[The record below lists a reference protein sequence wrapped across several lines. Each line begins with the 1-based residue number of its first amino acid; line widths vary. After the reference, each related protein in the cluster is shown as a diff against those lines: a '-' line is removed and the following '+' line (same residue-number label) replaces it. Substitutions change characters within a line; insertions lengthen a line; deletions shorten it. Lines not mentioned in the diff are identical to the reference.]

1 MGGGALS
8 SNVSKLGSKE
18 VSKICHLER
27 SERFQSSVIL
37 RLSPQNDDTRH
48 PELVSGSQM
57 HDKCDVRSRNCVRDD
72 RYLFDFFNPCHRAL
86 IARSVSRLHK
96 HVAFTLAEVL
106 ITLGIIGVVASL
118 TIGSVVNNIQKKE
131 LQTQFLKTTSQLQQA
146 VKSMEA
152 NGESIDPRSYKDW
165 DKGLFYNTFANYIK
179 HIKTCKGNTNVQH
192 PCYNKEK
199 NVYYTPNGN
208 TLSYAYLDDGQ
219 IVLPDGTLLLFENE
233 SHGTSSFKVY
243 IFADLN
249 GINKKPNKL
258 GYDLFAYQLINN
270 QLLPMGSE
278 GTDYVGEQYCSK
290 NSYGM
295 SCTQKALEDKDY
307 FKNLK
312 RNN

>member
-8 SNVSKLGSKE
+8 SNVSKLGGKE
-18 VSKICHLER
+18 VIR
-27 SERFQSSVIL
+27 YA
-37 RLSPQNDDTRH
+37 
-48 PELVSGSQM
+48 ELVSGSQVQ
-57 HDKCDVRSRNCVRDD
+57 VRGRFSRK
-72 RYLFDFFNPCHRAL
+72 
-86 IARSVSRLHK
+86 I
-96 HVAFTLAEVL
+96 AFTLAEVL

-152 NGESIDPRSYKDW
+152 NGESIDPRSYKYW

-179 HIKTCKGNTNVQH
+179 HIKTCKENTNVQH
-192 PCYNKEK
+192 PCYNKDK
-199 NVYYTPNGN
+199 DAYYTPNGY
-208 TLSYAYLDDGQ
+208 TLSYALLDDGQ

-233 SHGTSSFKVY
+233 SRGTSSFKVY

>member
-1 MGGGALS
+1 MKEFRMLKTIDIQGIEPNGGGGALS

-27 SERFQSSVIL
+27 SERSQTHPSLPLKREGTQNPLSSPLAGEEAV
-37 RLSPQNDDTRH
+37 
-48 PELVSGSQM
+48 V
-57 HDKCDVRSRNCVRDD
+57 CDAK
-72 RYLFDFFNPCHRAL
+72 RAL
-86 IARSVSRLHK
+86 QMQVRGRFSRK
-96 HVAFTLAEVL
+96 VAFTLAEVL

-152 NGESIDPRSYKDW
+152 NGESIDPRSYKYW

-179 HIKTCKGNTNVQH
+179 HIKTCEGNTNVQH

-199 NVYYTPNGN
+199 DVYYTPNGD
-208 TLSYAYLDDGQ
+208 TLSYALLDDGQ

-233 SHGTSSFKVY
+233 SRGTSSFKVY

>member
-1 MGGGALS
+1 MQNLYTYLKTLALQGIEPKGGGALS

-18 VSKICHLER
+18 VSKKLCNFTLAHQNNHILSSPLEG
-27 SERFQSSVIL
+27 E
-37 RLSPQNDDTRH
+37 
-48 PELVSGSQM
+48 G
-57 HDKCDVRSRNCVRDD
+57 KCARKSRK
-72 RYLFDFFNPCHRAL
+72 
-86 IARSVSRLHK
+86 I
-96 HVAFTLAEVL
+96 AFTLAEVL
-106 ITLGIIGVVASL
+106 IILGIVGVVASL

-152 NGESIDPRSYKDW
+152 NGESIDPRSYKYW

-192 PCYNKEK
+192 PCYNKDK
-199 NVYYTPNGN
+199 DVYYTPNGN
-208 TLSYAYLDDGQ
+208 TLSYALLDDGQ

-233 SHGTSSFKVY
+233 SRGTSSFKVY

>member
-1 MGGGALS
+1 MKTLALQGIEPNGGGALS
-8 SNVSKLGSKE
+8 SNVSKLGGKE
-18 VSKICHLER
+18 VIR
-27 SERFQSSVIL
+27 YA
-37 RLSPQNDDTRH
+37 
-48 PELVSGSQM
+48 ELVSGSQVQVRGRFCRKVAFTKPSRGTSEAR
-57 HDKCDVRSRNCVRDD
+57 DEQESTGTLSSRCDCKRCRLMRGAVARKSRK
-72 RYLFDFFNPCHRAL
+72 
-86 IARSVSRLHK
+86 I
-96 HVAFTLAEVL
+96 AFTLAEVL
-106 ITLGIIGVVASL
+106 IILGIVGVVASL

-152 NGESIDPRSYKDW
+152 NGESIDPRSYKYW

-192 PCYNKEK
+192 PCYNKDK
-199 NVYYTPNGN
+199 DVYYTPNGN
-208 TLSYAYLDDGQ
+208 TLSYALLDDGQ